1 MRYTVKATH
10 LYDGMTDSGCE
21 YKVVATKARP
31 FGVATWKT
39 EAEALADA
47 EAHVERDHARGF
59 MGSVVTTRE
68 EK

>member
-1 MRYTVKATH
+1 
-10 LYDGMTDSGCE
+10 MTDSGCE